1 MIKKDIVYANESKE
15 NKELTNKEIDD
26 IFANADAQM
35 DNMEKASI
43 YTPKKKKK
51 HSLKSML
58 IKTGI
63 AIIVS
68 FIVLI
73 GFIVYVFSKQ
83 LPVIKQGVLE
93 QTMKIREDFLK
104 SDDSKLTIDE
114 YYQKQA
120 LLLIT
125 PEELSRELEEVDSIS
140 MLWQAINNDGNIN
153 LDLIPEDKKDEYE
166 RLQKEYEEAKRTGV
180 IPGLENKLPSDET
193 TKELESEDNKTI
205 ENNSNN

>member
-193 TKELESEDNKTI
+193 TKELESEDDKTI